1 MKLFIP
7 SSKKV
12 NLTTKLFWGGGFS
25 LLIIFLIGLNTIVSL
40 QKLNVET
47 NILYDK
53 HLIGISHIKEA
64 SINLNHMRKNVR
76 QMVFAE
82 NIFTQKKAIE
92 NLDKAD
98 SELQSQ
104 INEITVTLDS
114 AENKQQLSEFLRLI
128 EQYRHYIEQISSLV
142 EGDESKKIQAK
153 QIFLSPI
160 FVEIGEN
167 ADTLLAEIATIK
179 EKDAYKMAESL
190 KKMSEQNQTFSFVL
204 MFFGLFFGGFSGF
217 LIVRSVSNSIE
228 RLQNFIED
236 LAHNNLDVEVPH
248 LYLSRQYGTFTNAL
262 TILRNTCRGLK
273 SAHWVKENVTKIST
287 ELQDAEK
294 LSLLAQKFMS
304 SVCPL
309 INSGHGVFYIYT
321 GNQLRLLASY
331 GYCESKNM
339 NHNFV
344 LGEGLIG
351 QCAIEKKPI
360 IITNPPA
367 DYITIQSG
375 LGESTPNNI
384 MILPILNGDI
394 LVGILEFATFH
405 TITNEEQLLLDELMP
420 RFAMSLQ
427 ILERN
432 INTLRL
438 LDESRE
444 QARRMDAQQVELKQT
459 EQWYNSI
466 IEFAPMGI
474 FVVNEAGQIVLCNHT
489 LEKTFGYE
497 SGELDWKNVDLLVP
511 IDVRAEHPK
520 MRAKFMS
527 EMGDAS
533 RAMGTSLELRGVR
546 KDGSEIPVEVG
557 LSHMPELEVGLKN
570 ICVTVR
576 DVSVAKKA
584 ADEVRAAKE
593 LAEEATKIK
602 SDFLANMSHEI
613 RTPMN
618 AIIGMSH
625 LTLKTDLTHKQRD
638 YIQKIQSSGQ
648 HLLGIVNDI
657 LDFSKIE
664 AGKLKIEHVEFELD
678 KVLRNLANLIS
689 EKANEKGLELVFDI
703 DQNVPKSLKGD
714 SLRLSQ
720 ILINY
725 GNNAVKFTNEGEI
738 VISVKVWE
746 ETETDVLLYF
756 AVRDTGIGLTPEAKA
771 KLFQSFQQAD
781 TSTSRKYG
789 GTGLGLAIAKQLA
802 SLMGGDVGVE
812 SEIGKGSTFSF
823 TARLGKGKSDVR
835 KLVPNSDLR
844 GCNVLVVDDNEIA
857 RLVLNEMLSSM
868 SFNVDQV
875 ASGQEAIE
883 MVQKAAELGQHYEI
897 VFLDWQM
904 PEMSGIEA
912 AKAIRLLPLDIYP
925 QLVMVTAHS
934 GENVSKEFE
943 LADLE
948 YILVKPV
955 TASLLFDTA
964 MQILGQNDATPNDN
978 FYKISSVVDE
988 LVVIKGASILIVED
1002 NILNQEVAIGLLE
1015 DFDLSVD
1022 IANDGR
1028 EAVEMVA
1035 KGNYDIVLMDMQMPV
1050 MDGVTATIE
1059 IRKDPRFKELP
1070 IIAMTAN
1077 AMEQDKEMCAKA
1089 GMNDHVA
1096 KPIDPDELFRALIK
1110 WVKPKKSSSKTLPTT
1125 QKIIANLPIDNEL
1138 PRVGGL
1144 DVELGLKRMMGK
1156 KPLYLNMLRKY
1167 VINQENTITELRMAL
1182 ADNNYESAERIA
1194 HSAKSV
1200 NGNIGATGL
1209 QNMATELEKLINTQ
1223 ASNDAIEAQIVS
1235 FERVQSAMIS
1245 SLKIALPPDK
1255 SDNISDII
1263 GTIDSSKSAEILNRL
1278 NELLKDDDSEASD
1291 VLDDNVDLLQ
1301 FVLGADTFGKVDH
1314 AIKNFDFEQAILL
1327 LKQ

>member
-294 LSLLAQKFMS
+294 LSSLAQKFMS

-331 GYCESKNM
+331 GYCQNR
-339 NHNFV
+339 NLNQNFA

-351 QCAIEKKPI
+351 QCAIEKKTI
-360 IITNPPA
+360 IIKNPPA
-367 DYITIQSG
+367 DYITIHSG
-375 LGESTPNNI
+375 LGEATPNNI
-384 MILPILNGDI
+384 MVLPILNGDV
-394 LVGILEFATFH
+394 LVGVLEFATFH

-420 RFAMSLQ
+420 RLAMSLQ

-444 QARRMDAQQVELKQT
+444 QTRRMDAQQVELKQT

-497 SGELDWKNVDLLVP
+497 SGELDWKNVDSLVP
-511 IDVRAEHPK
+511 IEIRADHPK
-520 MRAKFMS
+520 MRAKFMF
-527 EMGDAS
+527 ERGDTS
-533 RAMGTSLELRGVR
+533 RPMGTSLELRGVR

-557 LSHMPELEVGLKN
+557 LSHMPELEGGLKN

-625 LTLKTDLTHKQRD
+625 LTLKTDLTNKQRD

-664 AGKLKIEHVEFELD
+664 AGKLTIEHVEFELD

-703 DQNVPKSLKGD
+703 DKNVPKSLTGD
-714 SLRLSQ
+714 SLRLTQ

-738 VISVKVWE
+738 VISVKVRE
-746 ETETDVLLYF
+746 ESETDVLLYF

-802 SLMGGDVGVE
+802 RLMGGDVGVE

-823 TARLGKGKSDVR
+823 TARLGKGKNVVR
-835 KLVPNSDLR
+835 KLVPSSDLR
-844 GCNVLVVDDNEIA
+844 GRNVLVVDDNEIA
-857 RLVLNEMLSSM
+857 RLVLNEMLLSM

-883 MVQKAAELGQHYEI
+883 MIQKAAELGRHYEI

-904 PEMSGIEA
+904 PEMSGVETA
-912 AKAIRLLPLDIYP
+912 NAIRLLPLDIYP
-925 QLVMVTAHS
+925 HLVMVTAHS
-934 GENVSKEFE
+934 GENMSKEFE
-943 LADLE
+943 LAELE

-964 MQILGQNDATPNDN
+964 MQILGQNDAIQNDN

-988 LVVIKGASILIVED
+988 LVLIKGASILIVED

-1035 KGNYDIVLMDMQMPV
+1035 KRNYDIVLMDMQMPV

-1059 IRKDPRFKELP
+1059 IRKDARFKQLP

-1077 AMEQDKEMCAKA
+1077 AMEQDKEMCANA

-1110 WVKPKKSSSKTLPTT
+1110 WVKPKQSPLKTLPMA
-1125 QKIIANLPIDNEL
+1125 QKIAINLPVDNVLPYID
-1138 PRVGGL
+1138 GL

-1167 VINQENTITELRMAL
+1167 VINQENTIVELRMAL
-1182 ADNNYESAERIA
+1182 AENNYELAERIA

-1209 QNMATELEKLINTQ
+1209 QNMAVELEKLINTQ
-1223 ASNDAIEAQIVS
+1223 ASNDVIEAKIAS
-1235 FERVQSAMIS
+1235 FEQVQFAMIT
-1245 SLKIALPPDK
+1245 SLKMALPLDKPDNVENV
-1255 SDNISDII
+1255 DP
-1263 GTIDSSKSAEILNRL
+1263 SKFVEILNRL
-1278 NELLKDDDSEASD
+1278 NELLKDDDSEAND
-1291 VLDDNVDLLQ
+1291 VLDDNVDLLR
-1301 FVLGADTFGKVDH
+1301 FVLGVDTFSKVDQ
-1314 AIKNFDFEQAILL
+1314 AIKNFDFEQAVLL
-1327 LKQ
+1327 LKE